1 MIDTDCFDAICK
13 VLALIDHNRH
23 PGAGGADCFG
33 TTHIILFGDFKQ
45 LPPAT
50 SKPAFIV
57 NQRVIQEFSFR
68 CLHQNRRVV
77 EDASRKDE
85 LETFH
90 TELNDI
96 AHGRASNDVW
106 NFIVQAY
113 VRGAKI
119 SAETVEFEG
128 RTAVLCLLLQ
138 LFFIV
143 RGIRDS
149 HGLPIAHGVE
159 IETHQGGSVL
169 FSNLLDFVSQV
180 FTKRRYRDRFNR
192 TITRRV
198 SKKHN
203 HSIKTVGGTI

>member
-57 NQRVIQEFSFR
+57 NQRVIQEFDFR

-90 TELNDI
+90 TVLNDI

-106 NFIVQAY
+106 KFTVQAY
-113 VRGAKI
+113 VRGARI

-128 RTAVLCLLLQ
+128 STA
-138 LFFIV
+138 
-143 RGIRDS
+143 
-149 HGLPIAHGVE
+149 
-159 IETHQGGSVL
+159 
-169 FSNLLDFVSQV
+169 V

-203 HSIKTVGGTI
+203 HSIKLVGGTT